1 MSTEPEAWVRR
12 VKMQHLRAVLAVADS
27 TSLAQAGERLGLTQP
42 AVTKILHEVESS
54 LGLQLFT
61 RSSRGT
67 VCTEAGRLMA
77 ERVRLMFSQL
87 DQTVQTLR
95 DETEGLSGRV
105 TVGALIAGAA
115 SLLPLAV
122 AQLQAQRP
130 GIRLTIIEGT
140 YDYLIPLL
148 RQGVLDLIVGRL
160 PKFEYREGLAVEAL
174 YQGEVALVVRPG
186 HPVLGRGPLSLATL
200 QAWPWIMPLPD
211 TTLRQIIEAT
221 FHDLLLDMP
230 VIRCESVSV
239 VANRAMIL
247 QTDCICA
254 FPKEVVQFELDRG
267 LLAQLDI
274 GQVLDFGP
282 VGMSYRKGASQTPAA
297 QALLA
302 ALRES
307 TAP

>member
-1 MSTEPEAWVRR
+1 MNNEPQTWARR

-54 LGLQLFT
+54 LGLQLFA

-67 VCTEAGRLMA
+67 VCTEAGRQMA
-77 ERVRLMFSQL
+77 ERLRLVFSQL

-115 SLLPLAV
+115 SLLPHAI
-122 AQLQAQRP
+122 ARLQAQRP
-130 GIRLTIIEGT
+130 GIRIAIIEGT

-174 YQGEVALVVRPG
+174 YQEQVALVVRPG
-186 HPVLGRGPLSLATL
+186 HPVLDCGALTLAAL

-211 TTLRQIIEAT
+211 TTLRQLIEAI
-221 FHDLLLDMP
+221 FHDLRLDMP
-230 VIRCESVSV
+230 TVRCESVSV
-239 VANRAMIL
+239 VSNRAMIL

-254 FPKEVVQFELDRG
+254 FPKEVVQFELDHG
-267 LLAQLDI
+267 LLVQLDV

-282 VGMSYRKGASQTPAA
+282 VWLSYRKGASPSPAA
-297 QALLA
+297 QALLE
-302 ALRES
+302 ALRQ
-307 TAP
+307 A